1 MDSIVYQVA
10 IGLGL
15 ALVGILL
22 FILAINAG
30 KYRKTWAFWF
40 ACIYGGC
47 LLLIFPDGLPFG
59 IFLLVYALSKRNEFL
74 SPRISSAV
82 LTK

>member
-1 MDSIVYQVA
+1 M
-10 IGLGL
+10 
-15 ALVGILL
+15 
-22 FILAINAG
+22 
-30 KYRKTWAFWF
+30 
-40 ACIYGGC
+40 YGGC
-47 LLLIFPDGLPFG
+47 LLLMFPVGLPFG